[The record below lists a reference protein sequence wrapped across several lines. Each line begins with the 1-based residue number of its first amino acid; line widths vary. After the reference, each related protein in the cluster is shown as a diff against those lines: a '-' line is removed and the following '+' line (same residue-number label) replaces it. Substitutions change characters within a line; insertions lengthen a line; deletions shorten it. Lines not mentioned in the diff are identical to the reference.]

1 MTEKSGRSVNP
12 QGQIR
17 DEDRAKLKDR
27 LSKLD
32 DRLDNAQSRRPREI
46 PSQGRGKAM
55 GYGFRMATD
64 IIAAVVV
71 GTTIGW
77 YLDQWLGTKPILL
90 LIFIAIGLAAGVRNV
105 IRSYRVMAADL
116 GTNTGVD
123 TDDLSTPNKNDYD
136 DDDKDRV

>member
-1 MTEKSGRSVNP
+1 
-12 QGQIR
+12 
-17 DEDRAKLKDR
+17 
-27 LSKLD
+27 
-32 DRLDNAQSRRPREI
+32 
-46 PSQGRGKAM
+46 M